1 VLEIARRDENTFS
14 SIISSLEQGIKSLDL
29 SISSQSASAIDN
41 LVAYYFKHQPRGE
54 KPNEAGAA
62 LEKHLSSYPDALPR
76 LLTTL
81 FEVVLFED
89 CSNQWSLSRPML
101 TLILVTESVYPQI
114 RQQIIANQPVERQ
127 ESVGR
132 CLDHLMVDVSRTL
145 DAKNR
150 DKFTQNLTVARH
162 ELRSKS

>member
-1 VLEIARRDENTFS
+1 LF
-14 SIISSLEQGIKSLDL
+14 
-29 SISSQSASAIDN
+29 
-41 LVAYYFKHQPRGE
+41 
-54 KPNEAGAA
+54 
-62 LEKHLSSYPDALPR
+62 PR

-101 TLILVTESVYPQI
+101 TLILVTEPVYGQI
-114 RQQIIANQPVERQ
+114 RQQVIQNQPAERQ
-127 ESVGR
+127 AAVSN
-132 CLDHLMVDVSRTL
+132 CLDKLMTDVKRTL

-162 ELRSKS
+162 DLKSK